1 MENMFLEY
9 QSKYAFDETIEIL
22 AETISN
28 GGWKISIIH
37 DLRQTL
43 KNNSIDV
50 LPIKVIELCN
60 PKHSSQILK
69 ESDLRIYSAMMPCR
83 ITVYEKEDGKTY
95 LSTINSG
102 IMSAE
107 AGELVER
114 VMTAAF
120 HDAKHFI
127 SVVI

>member
-28 GGWKISIIH
+28 SSWKISIIH
-37 DLRQTL
+37 DLQQTL

-50 LPIKVIELCN
+50 LPLKVIELCN

-69 ESDLRIYSAMMPCR
+69 ESELRVYSTMMPCR
-83 ITVYEKEDGKTY
+83 ISVYEKADGKTY
-95 LSTINSG
+95 ISTINSG
-102 IMSAE
+102 LMSE
-107 AGELVER
+107 QVGGLVQQ

-120 HDAKHFI
+120 NDAKHFI

>member
-37 DLRQTL
+37 DLQQTL

-50 LPIKVIELCN
+50 LPLKVIELCN
-60 PKHSSQILK
+60 PKYSSQILK

-83 ITVYEKEDGKTY
+83 ISVYEKADGKVY
-95 LSTINSG
+95 ISTINSG
-102 IMSAE
+102 LMSE
-107 AGELVER
+107 QIGGLVQQ